1 MGTMYLTIPK
11 LRKGGYIP
19 FFVTAKKRSEQ
30 ALMQIIEEAW
40 VSGISTRKIERLAKS
55 MGIEQISASQVSE
68 VNKELDA
75 MVEEFRNRSLQAEYP
90 ILWSGCPVNGLPI
103 CIH

>member
-1 MGTMYLTIPK
+1 MYLTIPK

-30 ALMQIIEEAW
+30 ALMQIIQEAW

-55 MGIEQISASQVSE
+55 MGIEQISCITGIRGEQGTGCDGRGIQESSPPSGISYP
-68 VNKELDA
+68 LD
-75 MVEEFRNRSLQAEYP
+75 
-90 ILWSGCPVNGLPI
+90 
-103 CIH
+103 